1 MLSMAALTLLLS
13 ILLACDTEATPIP
26 APAPQAAIVIEP
38 NAQPQ
43 ATAEGEMAA
52 PDPAPAVQGP
62 ARARAEAP
70 APAPAPVATEEPAPT
85 EAPTPTLAPT
95 ATPVPTPTPEPTP
108 TLAPTATP
116 VPTPTPEPTPT
127 PAPTATPVPTPTE
140 VPTPATEAEAMFDR
154 LIPELM
160 NHWDVPGGALAIA
173 KDGRLVMA
181 RGYGLADIDQEEPV
195 QADTLFRIASI
206 SKPITAFAILQLV
219 ERGELALDDQVF
231 SILDEFEAPSGAT
244 MDPRLEQITVRH
256 LLQHSGGWD
265 PEKSYDAM
273 SIPWRIE
280 QELGVSKP
288 VSCRDVITF
297 MLGQP
302 LDLDP
307 GSEYAY
313 SNFGYCLLGRIIEEK
328 TGLSYEDYVKEQ
340 VLEPMGI
347 TRMRIGGT
355 LPEER
360 AEGEVT
366 YYDFPGQGLAHSVI
380 PGTPYQVPWPYGGF
394 YVKGLDS
401 VGGWIASTIDLVRFV
416 TAVDG
421 SRPPQMLEPHTVTLM
436 TERPSAPLWL
446 GTSYYYGIGWLIR
459 PAGDNAN
466 WWHNGRLPG
475 SMSMLVRT
483 HDGFAWAVLFN
494 SKPEDEPIFRNEV
507 DKLIWQGIHE
517 VSEWPSF
524 DLFVQ
529 YGYR

>member
-1 MLSMAALTLLLS
+1 MQSHRKPLRLMLSMAALTLLLS
-13 ILLACDTEATPIP
+13 ILLACDTEATPVP

-85 EAPTPTLAPT
+85 EA
-95 ATPVPTPTPEPTP
+95 PTP

-280 QELGVSKP
+280 QELGASKP

-340 VLEPMGI
+340 VLEP
-347 TRMRIGGT
+347 
-355 LPEER
+355 
-360 AEGEVT
+360 
-366 YYDFPGQGLAHSVI
+366 I
-380 PGTPYQVPWPYGGF
+380 PG
-394 YVKGLDS
+394 
-401 VGGWIASTIDLVRFV
+401 
-416 TAVDG
+416 
-421 SRPPQMLEPHTVTLM
+421 
-436 TERPSAPLWL
+436 
-446 GTSYYYGIGWLIR
+446 
-459 PAGDNAN
+459 
-466 WWHNGRLPG
+466 
-475 SMSMLVRT
+475 
-483 HDGFAWAVLFN
+483 
-494 SKPEDEPIFRNEV
+494 
-507 DKLIWQGIHE
+507 
-517 VSEWPSF
+517 
-524 DLFVQ
+524 
-529 YGYR
+529 

>member
-1 MLSMAALTLLLS
+1 MQIHRKPLRLTLGMAALTLLLP
-13 ILLACDTEATPIP
+13 ILLACDTEATPVP

-38 NAQPQ
+38 NVQPQ
-43 ATAEGEMAA
+43 ATAEGKMAA

-70 APAPAPVATEEPAPT
+70 APAPTATPVPTPT
-85 EAPTPTLAPT
+85 EVPTPTLAPT

-108 TLAPTATP
+108 TLVPTA
-116 VPTPTPEPTPT
+116 T
-127 PAPTATPVPTPTE
+127 PAPTATEVPTPT
-140 VPTPATEAEAMFDR
+140 TEAEAVFDR

-181 RGYGLADIDQEEPV
+181 RGYGLADIDQKEPV

-206 SKPITAFAILQLV
+206 SKPITAVAILQLV

-231 SILDEFEAPSGAT
+231 SILGEFEAPSGAT

-280 QELGVSKP
+280 QELGASKP

-366 YYDFPGQGLAHSVI
+366 YYGFPGQGSAHSVI

-394 YVKGLDS
+394 YVEGRDS
-401 VGGWIASTIDLVRFV
+401 VGGWIASTIDLVRFC
-416 TAVDG
+416 D
-421 SRPPQMLEPHTVTLM
+421 R
-436 TERPSAPLWL
+436 
-446 GTSYYYGIGWLIR
+446 
-459 PAGDNAN
+459 
-466 WWHNGRLPG
+466 GR
-475 SMSMLVRT
+475 R
-483 HDGFAWAVLFN
+483 
-494 SKPEDEPIFRNEV
+494 
-507 DKLIWQGIHE
+507 
-517 VSEWPSF
+517 
-524 DLFVQ
+524 
-529 YGYR
+529 